1 MACAMVV
8 NVATISDSVLCV
20 GVVGPI
26 VVVVLGTIV
35 VDNNRTGVLFGGSPG
50 GVKDEIG
57 AGA

>member
-1 MACAMVV
+1 MLV

-35 VDNNRTGVLFGGSPG
+35 VDNNRTGVLFGGSLG